1 MVWKVGTGDAYAL
14 LSALLVEA
22 RGVEPLPRL
31 ERREG
36 GKPFFPDRPD
46 LQFSLSHSPVSRTES
61 LTLCALSDGPVG
73 CDIEVIRPRSPGLPR
88 YALDDRQYEWFR
100 RRGERWEDFYT
111 LWTLK
116 EARVKCTGEGLKA
129 LPREIRVPL
138 LEPGEEAQFEGFR
151 FTALAGETWRG
162 AMVEQISQ
170 QQEGGT
176 DMYYIGIDLGGT
188 NVAAGV
194 VNEKGDFLGQASV
207 PYPRGAQDIDNA
219 VAGAIADAAR
229 AACEKAGVA
238 VSDCK
243 SLGVASA
250 GSIDP
255 VNGVVLHAWNLGL
268 HGTPLAR
275 LVSDRL
281 GLPALLEND
290 ANAAALGEF
299 VAGAG
304 KGTRNMVAVTLGT
317 GVGSGAVLDGK
328 LFTGFNYAGMEG
340 GHMVIRRDGRQCTCG
355 RKGCWEAYASATGLI
370 LSTKTAM
377 AHHPES
383 LLWQLAPT
391 EQEVNGKTP
400 FDAAQAGDHIA
411 QEVVDEYIRDLACG
425 ITNLI
430 NLFQP
435 EVLSIAGGVSKQG
448 EALLAPVRAILD
460 QEEFTR
466 DNPTARRCRITTA
479 QLGSEA
485 GTIGAAL
492 VGEYR

>member
-1 MVWKVGTGDAYAL
+1 
-14 LSALLVEA
+14 
-22 RGVEPLPRL
+22 
-31 ERREG
+31 
-36 GKPFFPDRPD
+36 
-46 LQFSLSHSPVSRTES
+46 
-61 LTLCALSDGPVG
+61 
-73 CDIEVIRPRSPGLPR
+73 
-88 YALDDRQYEWFR
+88 
-100 RRGERWEDFYT
+100 
-111 LWTLK
+111 
-116 EARVKCTGEGLKA
+116 
-129 LPREIRVPL
+129 
-138 LEPGEEAQFEGFR
+138 
-151 FTALAGETWRG
+151 
-162 AMVEQISQ
+162 
-170 QQEGGT
+170 
-176 DMYYIGIDLGGT
+176 MYYIGIDLGGT

-207 PYPRGAQDIDNA
+207 PYPRGAQDIDHA
-219 VAGAIADAAR
+219 VADAIADAAR
-229 AACEKAGVA
+229 GACRKAGVA

-255 VNGVVLHAWNLGL
+255 EHGVVLHAWNLGL
-268 HGTPLAR
+268 HGTPLAK
-275 LVSDRL
+275 LVTDRL

-317 GVGSGAVLDGK
+317 GVGAGAVLDGK

-383 LLWQLAPT
+383 LLWELAPT
-391 EQEVNGKTP
+391 EDAVSGKTP
-400 FDAAQAGDHIA
+400 FDAAQAGDHTA
-411 QEVVDEYIRDLACG
+411 QEVVEEYIKDLACG
-425 ITNLI
+425 LTNLI

-448 EALLAPVRAILD
+448 EALLEPVRAILD
-460 QEEFTR
+460 REEFTR
-466 DNPTARRCRITTA
+466 DNPAARRCRITTA
-479 QLGSEA
+479 LLGSEA